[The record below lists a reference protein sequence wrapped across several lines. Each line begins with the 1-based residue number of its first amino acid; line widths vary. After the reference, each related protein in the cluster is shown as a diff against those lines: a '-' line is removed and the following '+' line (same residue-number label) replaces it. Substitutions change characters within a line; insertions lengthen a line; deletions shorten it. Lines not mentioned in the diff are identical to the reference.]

1 MNNKTIIEFGFRI
14 IEELWRSRRV
24 LSASAHGL
32 DGSLVSRIDLVSKNL
47 LANCSRNCPTR
58 NNREK
63 LCQKITYTYRKNRKN
78 NKSKKNQDLER
89 EKRAPKCSQ
98 ISQKWQKKQGFFL
111 RTKNTRDKYR
121 KNHINTQ

>member
-47 LANCSRNCPTR
+47 LANCFRNCPKTEII
-58 NNREK
+58 EK
-63 LCQKITYTYRKNRKN
+63 NYVRKSLTHIAKIAKITN
-78 NKSKKNQDLER
+78 L
-89 EKRAPKCSQ
+89 KRIK
-98 ISQKWQKKQGFFL
+98 
-111 RTKNTRDKYR
+111 T
-121 KNHINTQ
+121 